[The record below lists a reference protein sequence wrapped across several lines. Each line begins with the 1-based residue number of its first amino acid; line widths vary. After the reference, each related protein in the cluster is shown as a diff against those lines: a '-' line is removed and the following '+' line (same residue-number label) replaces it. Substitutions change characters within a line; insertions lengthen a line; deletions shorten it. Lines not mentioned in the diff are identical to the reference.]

1 MAGHICLTA
10 AQASLNLIGGAMTF
24 AVAGSAPAYVPG
36 LVWINTAASNAPY
49 FWVPS
54 LSVWVNAK
62 TRYLALLT
70 ADPAASGPGGGA
82 AVNVSDLVEV
92 VTPGYARCSV
102 QIGLA
107 ASSMPCVVTNTGLCT
122 WGPLTASMTVP
133 AKWVALVSCASGNS
147 GILLNTWDSINE
159 QVDASQMVQVPAGGL
174 ILSQS

>member
-24 AVAGSAPAYVPG
+24 AVAASAPAYVPG
-36 LVWINTAASNAPY
+36 LVWINTAQSNQPY

-54 LSVWVNAK
+54 LSVWVNGH

-92 VTPGYARCSV
+92 ATPGYARCAVS
-102 QIGLA
+102 IGLA
-107 ASSMPCVVTNTGLCT
+107 GNAMPCLVTSSGLCT
-122 WGPLTASMTVP
+122 WGPLTASMSVP
-133 AKWVALVSCASGNS
+133 AKWVAMVSNASGSS
-147 GILLNTWDSINE
+147 GLLLYTWDGINE